1 MNPTTSD
8 AEVAAERLAEFYEP
22 VADEMRLVES
32 RLRKEMQSRY
42 PFVDELVRYGCML
55 GGKRLRPALLLLT
68 AKACGEV
75 REEHIVLATVL
86 EMIHTATLVH
96 DDVLDRAEQRR
107 RLATVNSRWDNE
119 ASILLGDFLFS
130 HAFFLASTTGDAFAC
145 REIGLST
152 NRVCEGE
159 IRQKGSR
166 GQYDLAED
174 EYLNII
180 DAKTA
185 ELCACACHLGAH
197 YAGATADVVEQMTH
211 FGRELGIAF
220 QIADDLLDLYGN
232 EDDIGKSLGT
242 DLDQR
247 LLTLPTIYTLREST
261 VEDRG
266 RLLSAMQEESP
277 ELHSLLFDAFS
288 RYDAVAYTRRRG
300 DEYVA
305 KAIRR
310 LSPLSDSPAKSVL
323 DRIARFVVDRS
334 F

>member
-1 MNPTTSD
+1 VSATTPD
-8 AEVAAERLAEFYEP
+8 AQVAAERLAEFYEP

-32 RLRKEMQSRY
+32 RLREEMQSRY
-42 PFVDELVRYGCML
+42 PFVDELVQYGCLL
-55 GGKRLRPALLLLT
+55 GGKRLRPALVLLT
-68 AKACGEV
+68 AKACGRI

-107 RLATVNSRWDNE
+107 RLATVNSRWDDE

-130 HAFFLASTTGDAFAC
+130 HAFFLASTTGDAYAC
-145 REIGLST
+145 RRIGLST

-166 GQYDLAED
+166 GQYDLPED
-174 EYLNII
+174 EYLDII

-185 ELCACACHLGAH
+185 ELCACACQLGAH
-197 YAGATADVVEQMTH
+197 YSGAAADVVEQMTH

-232 EDDIGKSLGT
+232 EEDIGKSLGT

-247 LLTLPTIYTLREST
+247 LLTLPIIYTLREAT
-261 VEDRG
+261 ADDRN
-266 RLLSAMQEESP
+266 RLLRALREETP
-277 ELHSLLFDAFS
+277 DLQNILFDAFS
-288 RYDAVAYTRRRG
+288 RYDAISYTRQRA

-305 KAIRR
+305 RALDR
-310 LSPLSDSPAKSVL
+310 LSSLPNSSARSVL
-323 DRIARFVVDRS
+323 ERVTRFVVDRS